1 MKLLD
6 ISLNN
11 FRNFEDYHVA
21 LGRKATVLIGRNGTG
36 KTNLLE
42 GIVKA
47 LSFIFSKQRDR
58 DQYEFIRSSGQ
69 SVQRFSATDP
79 RFVNGDYGYPLRLQ
93 ANAFLNEENQP
104 SLNWAFE
111 QDGEKSGLKDS
122 LFRSAYQ
129 IFWEHYNH
137 LSEKPVLA
145 YFSDGFPHQ
154 DIRISAKMNEKL
166 ESGFPLPANT
176 GYYQWDDKRSSAEL
190 WKTYFMQEW
199 MNNST
204 MPDKEKQRFVDAV
217 NEKFR
222 EFSTPIDNND
232 DNSDWS
238 VDYLFVQFRSSSMRL
253 MVHFANGDEK
263 PFETL
268 PAGYYRMFSLLLDL
282 TCRSYLLN
290 NNTNPDGIVLIDEI
304 DLHLHPSLAANI
316 LPRLQRSFPRIQF
329 ITSTH
334 SPMVISNFDQESSRK
349 GDYALINLLKNDEGY
364 FNKTIDNIY
373 GLDYNSSLVNIM
385 DTSQNEKYN
394 DELANAYLYWRENDE
409 DRASQIA
416 ALLRD
421 KYGNESEI
429 IRKLD
434 L

>member
-6 ISLNN
+6 IKLTN
-11 FRNFEDYHVA
+11 FRNFEEYYVA
-21 LGRKATVLIGRNGTG
+21 LGRKATVFIGRNGTG
-36 KTNLLE
+36 KTNLIE
-42 GIVKA
+42 GMVKT

-79 RFVNGDYGYPLRLQ
+79 RFVNNDYGYPLSLK
-93 ANAFLNEENQP
+93 ANAFLADEKSP
-104 SLNWAFE
+104 SLNWTFE

-122 LFRSAYQ
+122 LFRTAYLN
-129 IFWEHYNH
+129 FWEHYNR
-137 LSEKPVLA
+137 LAEKPVLA

-204 MPDKEKQRFVDAV
+204 KPDKEKQRFVDAV

-222 EFSTPIDNND
+222 EFSAPLDLND
-232 DNSDWS
+232 DDSDWS
-238 VDYLFVQFRSSSMRL
+238 IDYLFVQFRSSTMRL
-253 MVHFANGDEK
+253 MVHFTNGEEK

-282 TCRSYLLN
+282 TCRSFLLN
-290 NNTNPDGIVLIDEI
+290 SNTNPDGIVLIDEI
-304 DLHLHPSLAANI
+304 DLHLHPSLAASI

-329 ITSTH
+329 IVSTH
-334 SPMVISNFDQESSRK
+334 SPMVISNFDQGGGNS
-349 GDYALINLLKNDEGY
+349 GDYALINLLKNGEDFY
-364 FNKTIDNIY
+364 NKTIDNVY

-385 DTSQNEKYN
+385 ETRQNEKYK

-409 DRASQIA
+409 ERASQIA
-416 ALLRD
+416 EMMRN
-421 KYGNESEI
+421 KYGTESEI
-429 IRKLD
+429 IRELD